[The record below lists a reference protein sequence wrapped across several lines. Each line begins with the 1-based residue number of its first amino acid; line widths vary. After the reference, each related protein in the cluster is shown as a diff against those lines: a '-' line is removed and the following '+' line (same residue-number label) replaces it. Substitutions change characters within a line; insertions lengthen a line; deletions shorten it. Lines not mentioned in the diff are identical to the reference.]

1 MKKPFLTYLKDF
13 LAFQRVVVVDR
24 ELSNLATADQLLTQ
38 LITEKKIPGLAISV
52 RKEGKSYFQKG
63 YGFADIKNKVLVH
76 PQTSIFRIASV
87 SKPIAA
93 TALAHLVA
101 DGLIDLDASFY
112 TYVPYYPKKK
122 WDFTIRQL
130 ANHTAGI
137 RSYLGKEYGLNEPYS
152 IKESIAIFKDD
163 DLLFE
168 PGTRYQ
174 YSSYDWVLISLAIQ
188 EITGTPFETYLQ
200 KKVLHPLG
208 LKNTFAPNI
217 SGDDV
222 TIAKDTKLHVTKFYT
237 KNRLGFHEAIPV
249 NNYFKLAGG
258 GYLATAEDV
267 AFFGQAFLDKK
278 VLNDAVLNQFLRS
291 ETLNGKLLYYGL
303 GWQVSTDKSGRDF
316 YGHIG
321 NGVGGYSNF
330 FVYPEQKIV
339 IAILINCTNPEIQ
352 NELDQVIDYLFL

>member
-1 MKKPFLTYLKDF
+1 MKKPLLTYLKDIF
-13 LAFQRVVVVDR
+13 AFSRIVDDDQELQGLAKADDL
-24 ELSNLATADQLLTQ
+24 LSQLVTN
-38 LITEKKIPGLAISV
+38 KKVPGLAICV
-52 RKEGKSYFQKG
+52 RKEGKSYLQKG
-63 YGFADIKNKVLVH
+63 YGFADIENKVLVD
-76 PQTSIFRIASV
+76 PQSSIFRIASV

-93 TALAHLVA
+93 TALAHMVA
-101 DGLIDLDASFY
+101 DGFIDLDASFY

-130 ANHTAGI
+130 ASHTAGI

-174 YSSYDWVLISLAIQ
+174 YTSYDWVLISLAIQ
-188 EITGTPFETYLQ
+188 EITGIPFATYVYE
-200 KKVLHPLG
+200 KVLLPLG
-208 LKNTFAPNI
+208 LKNT
-217 SGDDV
+217 
-222 TIAKDTKLHVTKFYT
+222 IAANRLGVDATFTKDTNLHMTTFYS
-237 KNRLGFHEAIPV
+237 KNRLGFREAIPV
-249 NNYFKLAGG
+249 NNHFKLAGG

-291 ETLNGKLLYYGL
+291 ETIHDKPLYYGL
-303 GWQVSTDKSGRDF
+303 GWQVSKDTSGRNF

-330 FVYPEQKIV
+330 FVYPEQNIV
-339 IAILINCTNPEIQ
+339 ISILINCTNPEIQ
-352 NELDQVIDYLFL
+352 NELDEVIECLFL

>member
-1 MKKPFLTYLKDF
+1 LKKPLVTYLKDIF
-13 LAFQRVVVVDR
+13 AFSRIVGDNQELEGLAKADDV
-24 ELSNLATADQLLTQ
+24 LSQLVKD
-38 LITEKKIPGLAISV
+38 KKVPGLAICV
-52 RKEGKSYFQKG
+52 RKDGKSYFQKG
-63 YGFADIKNKVLVH
+63 YGFADIENKALVN

-93 TALAHLVA
+93 TALAHMVA
-101 DGLIDLDASFY
+101 DGFIDLDASFY

-122 WDFTIRQL
+122 WNFTIRQL
-130 ANHTAGI
+130 ASHTAGI
-137 RSYLGKEYGLNEPYS
+137 RSYLGKEYGLNEPFT

-168 PGTRYQ
+168 PGTSYQ

-188 EITGTPFETYLQ
+188 EITGIPFETYVQ
-200 KKVLHPLG
+200 GKVLHPLG
-208 LKNTFAPNI
+208 LKNTFAANI
-217 SGDDV
+217 SGVDAI
-222 TIAKDTKLHVTKFYT
+222 TEATKLHIAKFYS
-237 KNRLGFHEAIPV
+237 KNSQGFREAIPV
-249 NNYFKLAGG
+249 NNHFKLAGG
-258 GYLATAEDV
+258 GYVATAEDV

-291 ETLNGKLLYYGL
+291 ETVNGKPLYYGL
-303 GWQVSTDKSGRDF
+303 GWQVSKDKWGRDF

-339 IAILINCTNPEIQ
+339 ISILINCTNPEIQ
-352 NELDQVIDYLFL
+352 NELDEVIDYLFL